1 MRGGSQYL
9 NWQINMEYNDAV
21 KKLNELIEKIKI
33 AEEQE
38 NIHENSDNIIEEKQD
53 IDYMEQYLNPPK
65 EIEEEE
71 HTPEELKE
79 EFDKTVES
87 AIKNLED
94 KKSKLQQDI
103 EDRLND
109 MDDTQDMY
117 LVSELQ
123 TKITTIDHQIN
134 GIKEISDN
142 ENKREEELLEQKKR
156 EQERLEEQKK
166 MGVIKQEFIQE
177 ELDKL
182 ESRKQELEQKNDSQ
196 TLGNQYTEEY
206 LQGETKTELD
216 SINSQIAILKMGKFT
231 KNQINRAM
239 QEIDKLN
246 EEKHQLKANMPS
258 LNAQDYNE
266 LYLLGEQQ
274 QIINRMEERINE
286 INERLYRLS
295 VFNPDIN
302 KLREEQE
309 NKMWEQYRTNEEE
322 EKNRQI
328 DEAFK
333 EKEEAEKDS
342 ERKILQAT
350 RKEIIYDELDLK
362 AKESQKSSKQSTQPQ
377 TPTPTQRPATQPNP
391 QTRPQGQVAQYH
403 HVTQKSIVNPN
414 LPGLKIVYDRA
425 NNTYVMTD
433 ESRAYNATYYFQSTY
448 LKNKSKE
455 RVLEDIGRIRGKE
468 VMPYVLGEID
478 CNLYYCLSRFDR
490 ETGSHKAEEY
500 IESLETGKQINDL
513 DVTYDLRG
521 NRRLSLINDFRQ
533 RRIANKSETAIGAK
547 VEKGENKIIKAIK
560 DLFKKVKT
568 TSLPYP
574 DMHLEDGKDIN
585 GQEIPSK
592 DIDEKEDFSERIKV
606 HQYSKPEI
614 ASYVNAF
621 LTRNEQTEKRDITAA
636 SKAEYIQQ
644 LRAEGLSED
653 MITEISE
660 KIEMQEIKNNQTQG
674 LNR

>member
-1 MRGGSQYL
+1 MRERFMRGGSQYL

-87 AIKNLED
+87 AIKNIEK

-295 VFNPDIN
+295 VFN
-302 KLREEQE
+302 Q
-309 NKMWEQYRTNEEE
+309 
-322 EKNRQI
+322 
-328 DEAFK
+328 
-333 EKEEAEKDS
+333 
-342 ERKILQAT
+342 
-350 RKEIIYDELDLK
+350 
-362 AKESQKSSKQSTQPQ
+362 
-377 TPTPTQRPATQPNP
+377 
-391 QTRPQGQVAQYH
+391 
-403 HVTQKSIVNPN
+403 
-414 LPGLKIVYDRA
+414 
-425 NNTYVMTD
+425 
-433 ESRAYNATYYFQSTY
+433 
-448 LKNKSKE
+448 
-455 RVLEDIGRIRGKE
+455 
-468 VMPYVLGEID
+468 
-478 CNLYYCLSRFDR
+478 
-490 ETGSHKAEEY
+490 
-500 IESLETGKQINDL
+500 
-513 DVTYDLRG
+513 
-521 NRRLSLINDFRQ
+521 
-533 RRIANKSETAIGAK
+533 
-547 VEKGENKIIKAIK
+547 
-560 DLFKKVKT
+560 
-568 TSLPYP
+568 
-574 DMHLEDGKDIN
+574 
-585 GQEIPSK
+585 
-592 DIDEKEDFSERIKV
+592 
-606 HQYSKPEI
+606 
-614 ASYVNAF
+614 
-621 LTRNEQTEKRDITAA
+621 
-636 SKAEYIQQ
+636 
-644 LRAEGLSED
+644 
-653 MITEISE
+653 
-660 KIEMQEIKNNQTQG
+660 
-674 LNR
+674 